1 MTSSCRSLVGSLEV
15 AKIDDADI
23 DRYLGTLE
31 ARVRHETNG
40 KWTLDSLSNMDPA
53 AKPNVRMRTLVAAMI
68 RNQEQTYRST
78 NGPWRLSRKDPIG
91 STTFERPNNSCLA
104 TFFTVRPSDVIDL
117 AASLMECHVRHVPVE
132 DDHGH
137 LVGLVSHRDLIAM
150 LASNRARSA
159 DEMVVAD
166 VMKRDLLTISPET
179 PTLDALYLMRERG
192 IGCLPV
198 CKNGKLVGMIT
209 AHDFLTVS
217 TRRLEERL
225 TDDQLN
231 C

>member
-1 MTSSCRSLVGSLEV
+1 
-15 AKIDDADI
+15 
-23 DRYLGTLE
+23 
-31 ARVRHETNG
+31 
-40 KWTLDSLSNMDPA
+40 
-53 AKPNVRMRTLVAAMI
+53 
-68 RNQEQTYRST
+68 
-78 NGPWRLSRKDPIG
+78 
-91 STTFERPNNSCLA
+91 
-104 TFFTVRPSDVIDL
+104 
-117 AASLMECHVRHVPVE
+117 
-132 DDHGH
+132 
-137 LVGLVSHRDLIAM
+137 M

-217 TRRLEERL
+217 TRLLEERL
-225 TDDQLN
+225 TDDQP
-231 C
+231 